1 MFAIHSKLIS
11 VAARSGANPDE
22 NPSLRDLVEKARKD
36 SVTKEVIERAI
47 ARGAGLD
54 KDASEIVEITYE

>member
-11 VAARSGANPDE
+11 VAARSGSNPDE
-22 NPSLRDLVEKARKD
+22 NPVLRDLVEKARKD

-47 ARGAGLD
+47 RRGSGLD
-54 KDASEIVEITYE
+54 KDANEIVEMTYE